1 MNNNIEMVDLSNVD
15 QNTNVNTNNTVVN
28 PSNPN
33 NVSILEM
40 YGENLSRKEYVTN
53 PAIGRDKEIQDTIVI
68 LLTPEKVPF

>member
-40 YGENLSRKEYVTN
+40 
-53 PAIGRDKEIQDTIVI
+53 
-68 LLTPEKVPF
+68 